1 MRLST
6 LAGVLY
12 PAEGGICAP
21 GTDLSALREADS
33 DAGEAISGIKWINT
47 HAYSKM
53 CVQYYPIG
61 TLMVEQTTYEKARA
75 IFRDHG
81 GTLRTG
87 EALDAGVHPR
97 TLYELRDVGE
107 LIQLA
112 RGVYRLAEMPPL
124 SHPDLAT
131 VCKRVP
137 QGVICLISA
146 LAFHELTTQI
156 PHVVHLAIT
165 RTARTPSLEYPPL
178 QVYRFSGQAY
188 EAGIETLT
196 SDGIKVRIYS
206 AEKTLADCFK
216 YRNKIGLDVAIEA
229 LRTYRSQRGGR
240 LQQVLEYARI
250 CRVEQ
255 VIRPYLEA
263 ST

>member
-1 MRLST
+1 M
-6 LAGVLY
+6 AE
-12 PAEGGICAP
+12 PATI
-21 GTDLSALREADS
+21 
-33 DAGEAISGIKWINT
+33 
-47 HAYSKM
+47 
-53 CVQYYPIG
+53 
-61 TLMVEQTTYEKARA
+61 EKTKAV
-75 IFRDHG
+75 FRDHG
-81 GTLRTG
+81 GTLRTS

-97 TLYELRDVGE
+97 TLYELRNAGE
-107 LIQLA
+107 LVELT

-137 QGVICLISA
+137 QGVVCLISA

-156 PHVVHLAIT
+156 PHVVHLAIP
-165 RTARTPSLEYPPL
+165 RTARTPTLDYPPL
-178 QVYRFSGQAY
+178 QVYRYSSKAY
-188 EAGIETLT
+188 EAGIQTLT
-196 SDGIKVRIYS
+196 RDGIELRVYN

-216 YRNKIGLDVAIEA
+216 YRNKLGLDVALEA
-229 LRTYRSQRGGR
+229 LRSYRSKRSVR

-263 ST
+263 SA